1 MKFDGGEREGGGG
14 DVDLELRVASVI
26 GADGAW
32 TLLGKAP
39 LPVD

>member
-1 MKFDGGEREGGGG
+1 
-14 DVDLELRVASVI
+14 VDLERRGASVI